1 MDYSKADISDRT
13 DVNNIV
19 GLFKDTSILSKE
31 VYDDQT
37 RFDVGKDFIDGDF
50 PCLISKQ
57 GETLYLAFRGT
68 RNDFSSFKSSI
79 ESIRNMIIDASTGD
93 ILGEDTSLAEFPVF
107 KECLPDWASLL
118 TGHAGFMKELEQ
130 YYNTVK
136 NEINIFLGQVKNI
149 VITGHS
155 AGGGI
160 ATLFYYVYMNDFKI
174 KKKIP
179 VKNVITY
186 GSPRVIRDTYQNIE
200 LYNTSCK
207 DLIRCFN
214 ANDIVSYTPLRKPS
228 SFGGSL
234 ISGFVHVGFPFPLD
248 TNIEEN
254 SLNAL
259 ILQVL
264 RGNKDKFIEI
274 FLNYNLNEIREN
286 NIIGLI
292 TSDKY
297 LSVIGESLFTCY
309 TKVATK
315 PEITDSMLLAYT
327 HRTLQE
333 SQKILDYSLKCGLA
347 EPLGVAE
354 ILKNN
359 DIYNSEIQQD
369 IGLTGIGSVL
379 LGYSKINVESHD
391 MDRYIENIEKLERR
405 ELETGKTPL
414 EPIINENTQYP
425 LPTKPVP
432 ITPTNIY
439 NSLVE
444 KMLKDIQSGELV
456 GAIEV
461 DDDDLP
467 SIIIYE

>member
-1 MDYSKADISDRT
+1 MNYTKADISERT
-13 DVNNIV
+13 NVNNIV

-50 PCLISKQ
+50 PCLITKQ

-93 ILGEDTSLAEFPVF
+93 ILGEDTSLAEFPIF
-107 KECLPDWASLL
+107 KECLPEWASVL

-136 NEINIFLGQVKNI
+136 NEINIFVGQVKNI

-174 KKKIP
+174 KQKIP

-186 GSPRVIRDTYQNIE
+186 GSPRVIRDTYQNAE
-200 LYNTSCK
+200 LYNTTCK

-214 ANDIVSYTPLRKPS
+214 ANDIVSYTPLRKPTS
-228 SFGGSL
+228 WGGSL

-264 RGNKDKFIEI
+264 RGNKDKFTEI
-274 FLNYNLNEIREN
+274 FLNYSLNEIREN

-315 PEITDSMLLAYT
+315 PEITDNMLLAYT
-327 HRTLQE
+327 GRILQE

-347 EPLGVAE
+347 SPLGVEE

-359 DIYNSEIQQD
+359 NIYDSEIQED

-379 LGYSKINVESHD
+379 LGYSKINVKSHD
-391 MDRYIENIEKLERR
+391 MDTYIQNIEKLEKR
-405 ELETGKTPL
+405 ELETGKTLL
-414 EPIINENTQYP
+414 EPIVNETTQYP
-425 LPTKPVP
+425 LPTEPVP
-432 ITPTNIY
+432 ITVENIY

-444 KMLKDIQSGELV
+444 KMLKDIASGELV

>member
-1 MDYSKADISDRT
+1 MDYTKADISERT
-13 DVNNIV
+13 NVNNIV
-19 GLFKDTSILSKE
+19 ELFKDTATLAKE

-50 PCLISKQ
+50 PCLIAKQ
-57 GETLYLAFRGT
+57 GENLYLSFRGT
-68 RNDFSSFKSSI
+68 KNDFSSFTSSI

-93 ILGEDTSLAEFPVF
+93 ILGENTSLAEFPVF
-107 KECLPDWASLL
+107 RDCLPEWASVL
-118 TGHAGFMKELEQ
+118 TGHAGFMRELEQ

-136 NEINIFLGQVKNI
+136 NEINIFVGQVRDLI
-149 VITGHS
+149 ITGHS

-160 ATLFYYVYMNDFKI
+160 ATLFYYIYMNDFKI

-186 GSPRVIRDTYQNIE
+186 GSPRVIRDTYQNTE
-200 LYNTSCK
+200 LFRTTCK

-214 ANDIVSYTPLRKPS
+214 ANDIVTYTPLRKPS
-228 SFGGSL
+228 SWGGSL

-248 TNIEEN
+248 TNIETN
-254 SLNAL
+254 SLNGL

-264 RGNKDKFIEI
+264 RGNKDKFDEI
-274 FLNYNLNEIREN
+274 FLNYNLDEIREN

-297 LSVIGESLFTCY
+297 LSVIGESLFQCY
-309 TKVATK
+309 TKVATN
-315 PEITDSMLLAYT
+315 PEVTDSMLLEYT
-327 HRTLQE
+327 HRLLQE
-333 SQKILDYSLKCGLA
+333 SEKILDYSLKCGLA
-347 EPLGVAE
+347 SPLGVTE

-359 DIYNSEIQQD
+359 NIYNSEIQED
-369 IGLTGIGSVL
+369 IGLTGISSAL
-379 LGYSKINVESHD
+379 LGYSKVSVEAHG
-391 MDRYIENIEKLERR
+391 MDKYIENIERLERR

-414 EPIINENTQYP
+414 EPIENTTTQYP
-425 LPTKPVP
+425 LPTEPVP
-432 ITPTNIY
+432 VTTSNVY
-439 NSLVE
+439 NGLVT
-444 KMLKDIQSGELV
+444 KILTDIDSGKLV
-456 GAIEV
+456 GAVEV

>member
-1 MDYSKADISDRT
+1 MDYTKADISERIN
-13 DVNNIV
+13 VNNLV
-19 GLFKDTSILSKE
+19 DLFKDTSTLSKE

-37 RFDVGKDFIDGDF
+37 RYDVGKDFIDGDF
-50 PCLISKQ
+50 PCLITKQ
-57 GETLYLAFRGT
+57 GGSLYLAFRGT
-68 RNDFSSFKSSI
+68 RNDFSSFNSSI
-79 ESIRNMIIDASTGD
+79 ESIRNMIIDASTSD
-93 ILGEDTSLAEFPVF
+93 ILGENTSLSEFSVF
-107 KECLPDWASLL
+107 QECLPDWASAL
-118 TGHAGFMKELEQ
+118 TGHQGFMAELAQ

-136 NEINIFLGQVKNI
+136 NEINIFVGQVKDI
-149 VITGHS
+149 IITGHS
-155 AGGGI
+155 AGGGLC
-160 ATLFYYVYMNDFKI
+160 TLFYYVYMNDFKI
-174 KKKIP
+174 KQKIP

-186 GSPRVIRDTYQNIE
+186 GSPRVIRDTYQNTS
-200 LYNTSCK
+200 LYNSTCK

-214 ANDIVSYTPLRKPS
+214 ANDIVPYTPLRKPS
-228 SFGGSL
+228 SWGGSL

-264 RGNKDKFIEI
+264 RGNKDKFDEI

-297 LSVIGESLFTCY
+297 LSVIGESLFKCY

-315 PEITDSMLLAYT
+315 PDITDSMLLAYT
-327 HRTLQE
+327 GRILTE
-333 SQKILDYSLKCGLA
+333 SQSILDYALKCGLA
-347 EPLGVAE
+347 NPLGVEE

-359 DIYNSEIQQD
+359 NIYDSEIQQD
-369 IGLTGIGSVL
+369 IGISGIIGVL
-379 LGYSKINVESHD
+379 MGYSQINVASHG
-391 MDRYIENIEKLERR
+391 MDRYIENIERLERR
-405 ELETGKTPL
+405 ELETGKTII
-414 EPIINENTQYP
+414 EPIVNTTTQYP
-425 LPTKPVP
+425 LPTEPVP
-432 ITPTNIY
+432 ITVENIY

-444 KMLKDIQSGELV
+444 KMLKDIVSGELV